1 MVLHHVAQS
10 AGVVVEGAALF
21 HSQVFGDGDLDVG
34 DVLAPPQGLEQR
46 IAKPHG
52 KQVLHRRLAQVMVDA
67 EHLPFGQHLPHRL
80 VDGPVGGQV
89 MAQGFFQHHAH
100 VQAIEPHRRDLLH
113 DAREQAGGGGQVHH
127 HRICVTGAQKRG
139 QFGVVVRPGQVHG
152 QEVQHGR
159 KPLEL
164 LRAGPLGAL
173 HGIEARVDQCAVLV
187 VVQRV
192 TAHANDAPPFRQAA
206 VAEGLEQGGHQLA
219 PGQVAG
225 ASKQD
230 KVKTHGCSRQ
240 AVDVCCECN
249 LVSWVV
255 VACGSLPMDV
265 FLRRS
270 KSGAVGVSVI
280 LQAVRRA
287 ALIPFL
293 S

>member
-1 MVLHHVAQS
+1 
-10 AGVVVEGAALF
+10 
-21 HSQVFGDGDLDVG
+21 
-34 DVLAPPQGLEQR
+34 
-46 IAKPHG
+46 
-52 KQVLHRRLAQVMVDA
+52 
-67 EHLPFGQHLPHRL
+67 
-80 VDGPVGGQV
+80 
-89 MAQGFFQHHAH
+89 MAQGFLQHHAH
-100 VQAIEPHRRDLLH
+100 IRAVEPHGGDLFH
-113 DAREQAGGGGQVHH
+113 DSGEQAGRGGQVHH
-127 HRICVTGAQKRG
+127 HRICVTGSQQLR
-139 QFGVVVRPGQVHG
+139 QLGVVVRPGQVHR
-152 QEVQHGR
+152 QKMQHGR
-159 KPLEL
+159 EALEL
-164 LRAGPLGAL
+164 FRAGPLGAF
-173 HGIEARVDQCAVLV
+173 HRIEARVDQRAVLV
-187 VVQRV
+187 VVQRI
-192 TAHANDAPPFRQAA
+192 TAYANDAPALRQAA

-287 ALIPFL
+287 ALIHFL
-293 S
+293 P